1 MYCGELN
8 SYMEVINEKNKEN
21 GPNID
26 PWGTPILI
34 GLSED
39 VALLKV
45 ICCFLSSR
53 NNINHLLNHLS
64 HIP

>member
-53 NNINHLLNHLS
+53 NDINHLLNHLS